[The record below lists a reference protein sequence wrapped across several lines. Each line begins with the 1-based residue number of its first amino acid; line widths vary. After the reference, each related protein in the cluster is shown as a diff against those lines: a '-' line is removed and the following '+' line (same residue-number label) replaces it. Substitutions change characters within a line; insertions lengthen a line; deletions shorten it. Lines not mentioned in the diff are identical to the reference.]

1 MDSGSDVRYSVLEE
15 RLSNDDDIKS
25 WNNKLNVNLSEE
37 NNKTTQKI
45 MNKKI
50 LDEYE
55 MPITNST
62 PNNSNNNNTSISND
76 NNKNFQIMIT
86 TSYENDSDIV
96 QISQPIDSGSRILG
110 FGGKKHTKSEKLL
123 FFIII
128 LLCIVIFVYTFIL
141 LNNIKL
147 KEHQQ
152 SASLVKS
159 NLSKYCMNDQCIM
172 LSGSIFKSLKTDI
185 DPCDG
190 MFILLFYYY
199 LINCVYKCFFFL
211 RFL

>member
-1 MDSGSDVRYSVLEE
+1 MNSAV
-15 RLSNDDDIKS
+15 
-25 WNNKLNVNLSEE
+25 NN
-37 NNKTTQKI
+37 
-45 MNKKI
+45 
-50 LDEYE
+50 
-55 MPITNST
+55 
-62 PNNSNNNNTSISND
+62 NNNNTIITNDNSN

-96 QISQPIDSGSRILG
+96 QISQPIDGGSRILG

-141 LNNIKL
+141 LNNIRL
-147 KEHQQ
+147 REHQQ
-152 SASLVKS
+152 SASWAKS

-172 LSGSIFKSLKTDI
+172 LSSSIFKSLKTDI

-190 MFILLFYYY
+190 NYF
-199 LINCVYKCFFFL
+199 LINYYK
-211 RFL
+211 

>member
-15 RLSNDDDIKS
+15 RPSNDDDIKS

-55 MPITNST
+55 MPITNSA
-62 PNNSNNNNTSISND
+62 PNNSNNNNNNTND
-76 NNKNFQIMIT
+76 NNNNNKNFQIMIT

-110 FGGKKHTKSEKLL
+110 LGGKKHTKSEKLL

-152 SASLVKS
+152 SASLAKS

-172 LSGSIFKSLKTDI
+172 LSSSIFKSLNRLNVQS
-185 DPCDG
+185 
-190 MFILLFYYY
+190 FIL
-199 LINCVYKCFFFL
+199 
-211 RFL
+211 